1 MKQIGECLDMA
12 AVDPLQWA
20 YLPTSQ
26 MAITAIFEEARKGGV
41 FAAIRDMHIALGIC
55 DDDGL
60 ALRLWSFVA
69 DDFVA
74 PPWYVRVNAERI
86 AA

>member
-55 DDDGL
+55 DDDGR
-60 ALRLWSFVA
+60 ALKLWSVVAREFVT
-69 DDFVA
+69 
-74 PPWYVRVNAERI
+74 PPWYVRGNSEL